1 MKKWEEYLR
10 ENYGKKSRKKMAEE
24 TGLSIRTISDYG
36 CKLKLSKNKNVN
48 EEKWKRLQKEPSK
61 NNYAEWSR
69 ELDIPIQNV
78 HSYMKRNNLIPKT
91 KDYTQLKEIL
101 KHNLTVPI
109 RRISFLTG
117 YSAHDIVKARNQVI
131 LEKYKQLKERYKKVF
146 K

>member
-1 MKKWEEYLR
+1 
-10 ENYGKKSRKKMAEE
+10 MAEE

-36 CKLKLSKNKNVN
+36 CKLKLSKKKNIN

-61 NNYAEWSR
+61 NTYAEWSR

-101 KHNLTVPI
+101 RNNLTVPI
-109 RRISFLTG
+109 RRLSFLTG
-117 YSAHDIVKARNQVI
+117 YTAYDISLARNLVL
-131 LEKYKQLKERYKKVF
+131 LEKYNQMKNKYNKVF
-146 K
+146 ENDKKE